1 MAEINTTGD
10 PVEQICRRH
19 ISQYGYRRQEAVVK
33 VFSSSKVEK
42 LSLMGIMISPYLVM
56 IKTYNDEQISTLGTQ
71 PFVVQFFYG
80 ERQDLH
86 SCLAAHI
93 FFHVNYPLEY
103 CISAVYPYYHG
114 PADDKTFITSFIS
127 LRANPAND
135 LRTQVRNKQ
144 KIKHLFFLVEDS
156 SSGQWYFR
164 PEWVQEISM
173 TSHSVMTLQCIQ
185 RDPISLVGTP
195 VFDSQWRFVGCISKQ
210 IKLEAIPVYTSNKRV
225 RSSNESDTGC
235 IENFFRAKF
244 EITFMNDIVKDVL
257 ISLTNLISQFT
268 EQNLSSPAILV
279 PTVLLIQAL
288 SFREQQDLTSKIS
301 EQYLQ
306 KILQQ
311 PMIQS
316 DLETIGS
323 RKPCLLYQLNNQLLE
338 NFLHNRST
346 VSTRTTDSF
355 PSSGADTSTFLFS
368 LSDPD
373 EGEISPNI
381 PTKELCLTC
390 NVDEKD

>member
-1 MAEINTTGD
+1 MAEINTTVYKRQHVDLDEVQSIKRSITDPFLISSTSTSILKPSTSSQQEVKELMKSVFPPADAARYTEYFESYGICDLVTLRRVRRDELHVYGFPHKECEDVLHTLHDYIKGEGD
-10 PVEQICRRH
+10 PVEQICRKH

-135 LRTQVRNKQ
+135 LRRQVRNKR

-225 RSSNESDTGC
+225 RSSDESDTGC

-244 EITFMNDIVKDVL
+244 EITFMNDIVKM
-257 ISLTNLISQFT
+257 S
-268 EQNLSSPAILV
+268 
-279 PTVLLIQAL
+279 
-288 SFREQQDLTSKIS
+288 
-301 EQYLQ
+301 
-306 KILQQ
+306 
-311 PMIQS
+311 
-316 DLETIGS
+316 
-323 RKPCLLYQLNNQLLE
+323 
-338 NFLHNRST
+338 
-346 VSTRTTDSF
+346 
-355 PSSGADTSTFLFS
+355 
-368 LSDPD
+368 
-373 EGEISPNI
+373 
-381 PTKELCLTC
+381 
-390 NVDEKD
+390 